1 MKTSYTS
8 QGNQNKKMPSHKNN
22 RQTLKRKVL
31 AAVFSAVILA
41 GCIAGF
47 DKGLVNAQEYARTAD
62 TEVKC
67 YKSIE
72 IQPGDS
78 LWSIAEEYQDAHYTS
93 TNEYIKEIKQINH
106 LQSDL
111 IHSGRYLTITY
122 YK

>member
-1 MKTSYTS
+1 MNTTVQS
-8 QGNQNKKMPSHKNN
+8 QENKNTKQQSQKQKAY
-22 RQTLKRKVL
+22 RLKRKVL

-41 GCIAGF
+41 ACTAGL
-47 DKGLVNAQEYARTAD
+47 DMGLVNAQEYTQPED
-62 TEVKC
+62 TKC

-78 LWSIAEEYQDAHYTS
+78 LWSIAEENLDAHYTS
-93 TNEYIKEIKQINH
+93 TDEYIEEIRQINH

-111 IHSGRYLTITY
+111 IHSGRYLTIVY